1 MTQTATASTDRLVF
15 SERDLD
21 AHGVLSRKTRWRL
34 RREGRFPEP
43 RVIGGRK
50 PYVGAEIRAWLE
62 DPEAWASN
70 QSDEILEQRSSRRR

>member
-1 MTQTATASTDRLVF
+1 MPQTAPDSNGQLVF

-43 RVIGGRK
+43 REIGNRK
-50 PYVGAEIRAWLE
+50 LYVGAEIRAWLD
-62 DPEAWASN
+62 DPEGWASR
-70 QSDEILEQRSSRRR
+70 RSEGGA